1 MKFNIY
7 RQYGALNSI
16 PIFDAFSR
24 GVRQLGY
31 SESPELNSIPVIWS
45 VLWAGRMLGNRAVY
59 EQAVARQLPVVIIE
73 VGSLKRNQTWRISV
87 DNVNSRGYF
96 GNDQNLD
103 INRLKNFN
111 SILSSTADRK
121 KSILITT
128 QRHESL
134 QWQGMP
140 SIEKWINQTVSKVR
154 QYSDR
159 PIVVRPH
166 PRSRT
171 VLQNA
176 AYTID
181 QPKKLVNT
189 YDDFNIDYNYHCV
202 ISHNNGTAVQA
213 AINGT
218 PIICDSTSLAAPISD
233 VWPNL
238 ENIQLPNREE
248 WYLRLCH
255 TEWTVDEIAQGIPL
269 MRLVPY
275 LKQRLESIG

>member
-1 MKFNIY
+1 MKFNLY
-7 RQYGALNSI
+7 RQFGALNSI

-24 GVRQLGY
+24 GLKQLGY
-31 SESPELNSIPVIWS
+31 SESQELNSIPVIWS

-59 EQAVARQLPVVIIE
+59 EQAVARQLPVIIIE
-73 VGSLKRNQTWRISV
+73 VGSLKRNLTWRISV
-87 DNVNSRGYF
+87 DNVNSQGYY

-103 INRLKNFN
+103 IDRLRNFN
-111 SILSSTADRK
+111 SLLSATADRK

-140 SIEKWINQTVSKVR
+140 PIEKWINQTVSKIR
-154 QYSDR
+154 QYSNR

-166 PRSRT
+166 PRSRS

-176 AYTID
+176 VYTID

-189 YDDFNIDYNYHCV
+189 YDDFNIDYGYHCV

-218 PIICDSTSLAAPISD
+218 PVICDSTSLAAPVSD
-233 VWPNL
+233 VWSNL
-238 ENIQLPNREE
+238 ENIQLPSRED

-255 TEWTVDEIAQGIPL
+255 TEWTVDEIAHGIPL

>member
-7 RQYGALNSI
+7 RQFGALNSI

-24 GVRQLGY
+24 GVKQLGY
-31 SESPELNSIPVIWS
+31 SESQELNSIPVIWS

-59 EQAVARQLPVVIIE
+59 EQAVARQLPVVVIE
-73 VGSLKRNQTWRISV
+73 VGNLKRNQTWRISV
-87 DNVNSRGYF
+87 DNVNSQGYF
-96 GNDQNLD
+96 GNDINLD
-103 INRLKNFN
+103 TNRLKNFN
-111 SILSSTADRK
+111 SILSTTADRK

-140 SIEKWINQTVSKVR
+140 PIEKWINQTVSKVR
-154 QYSDR
+154 QYSNR

-171 VLQNA
+171 ILRNA

-181 QPKKLVNT
+181 QPKKLMNS

-202 ISHNNGTAVQA
+202 ISHNNGTVVQA

-218 PIICDSTSLAAPISD
+218 PIICDSTCLAAPVSD
-233 VWPNL
+233 VWSNL
-238 ENIQLPNREE
+238 ENIQLPSRED
-248 WYLRLCH
+248 WYLKLCH
-255 TEWTVDEIAQGIPL
+255 TEWTVNEIAQGIPL